1 MLLCF
6 FIFSFSFLPFVWTL
20 LLPAPHMAPTRFGF
34 PGSRSL
40 RSMGYAA
47 YAWALSLIHISCC
60 KHAVLDGDLSI
71 YKCLVFCKY
80 FYIFYNHISTS
91 CCLFK
96 HIPALCPAFLECPQ
110 CIVMKDFFLILIL
123 LQMCIRDRPCAPASK
138 PLCRMSLP
146 SISSN

>member
-1 MLLCF
+1 MDVDQSWNRIASF
-6 FIFSFSFLPFVWTL
+6 PVNHFIRFLP
-20 LLPAPHMAPTRFGF
+20 A
-34 PGSRSL
+34 
-40 RSMGYAA
+40 
-47 YAWALSLIHISCC
+47 CC

-123 LQMCIRDRPCAPASK
+123 LHVIGIYNIQHHQDRKLGRDQ
-138 PLCRMSLP
+138 
-146 SISSN
+146 ISMV